1 MNINSTSSYVNN
13 PSSSNGF
20 SGLASGLDTESMV
33 EKMLANVQAKI
44 DKQNGL
50 KQQVEWK
57 QEIYREIITQINSF
71 QSQFFGSSSTTN
83 FMNQAFFNAM
93 KAITSSNAFKVNATS
108 SAATGNVDLEVRQM
122 ATSTSITSSAGVSG
136 KLAGTVDAQAIKE
149 LADKQLNGDYT
160 VKLEVDGK
168 TVTAD

>member
-57 QEIYREIITQINSF
+57 QEIYREIITQINYLL
-71 QSQFFGSSSTTN
+71 QC
-83 FMNQAFFNAM
+83 
-93 KAITSSNAFKVNATS
+93 V
-108 SAATGNVDLEVRQM
+108 
-122 ATSTSITSSAGVSG
+122 
-136 KLAGTVDAQAIKE
+136 
-149 LADKQLNGDYT
+149 
-160 VKLEVDGK
+160 
-168 TVTAD
+168 